1 MSYNDVTKKGICC
14 IRTCQC
20 NKMYSTPS
28 SRERESSVM
37 EIQSD
42 RKYNQKDRVPWTL
55 PEEEHVI
62 DLHVHLSLVHL
73 FTQAPV
79 GTCRFF
85 RCFLSALAFSSSFRI
100 RFLYKDSPLFH
111 LLFPLPLSC
120 SIELITLP
128 SNSSPFETGP
138 GLAVPTSLLPNI
150 FAEKLAVAF
159 PALSRGSRFRVSVH
173 LYGTKQTTS
182 AVSRHAT
189 TRLVLCVVMGKTTR
203 YTGLFV
209 TRALGA
215 KALASNLFL
224 SNERHTR
231 PACSLATCKT
241 DDVVPH
247 ARNH

>member
-1 MSYNDVTKKGICC
+1 
-14 IRTCQC
+14 
-20 NKMYSTPS
+20 MYSTPS
-28 SRERESSVM
+28 SRERQSSVM

-42 RKYNQKDRVPWTL
+42 RKYNQKDPVPWTL

-73 FTQAPV
+73 FTQAPA
-79 GTCRFF
+79 GTCHFF

-189 TRLVLCVVMGKTTR
+189 TRLASYIVIGKTTR
-203 YTGLFV
+203 YTGLFDARV
-209 TRALGA
+209 LGA
-215 KALASNLFL
+215 KALAANLFL
-224 SNERHTR
+224 LNERHTQAAR
-231 PACSLATCKT
+231 SLATCKT

-247 ARNH
+247 ARNRSY